1 MNRFE
6 LIDGLMADP
15 LIADRVKIENY
26 LLVYLGLRPCSQITL
41 PAELPGG
48 KTFGVVIDER
58 TYPLLSG
65 VRAETDPRRK
75 LKAIEDVKREMR
87 TAFKEIVEASNQYHA
102 HIRWGKALGLQSL
115 RAEVRPTVQELYL
128 FKEREVKKRLKRL
141 MKDRENLR
149 RQVMHRPPPSLGR
162 VQLAYPEESHGGW
175 LRKMGE
181 LLGYPACCAER
192 YASDREGGIAVE
204 ERASQQIKEAEQ
216 HGAVDAFAY
225 FVGYYFPCNPSCD
238 VAITRGRECHDS
250 LSSFNPQLGE
260 IYTSIVAENLD
271 HVLHQPEI
279 IAEHR
284 AKAIESSSR
293 YEK

>member
-1 MNRFE
+1 MNGFE

-41 PAELPGG
+41 PAELPDG
-48 KTFGVVIDER
+48 KTFGADIDER

-87 TAFKEIVEASNQYHA
+87 IAFKEIIEASKQYHA
-102 HIRWGKALGLQSL
+102 HLKWGKALGLQCL

-141 MKDRENLR
+141 MKDRESLR

-162 VQLAYPEESHGGW
+162 VQLAYPEEFHGGW
-175 LRKMGE
+175 IRNMGE
-181 LLGYPACCAER
+181 LLGYPACCAEQ

-204 ERASQQIKEAEQ
+204 ERASQQIKEAGQ
-216 HGAVDAFAY
+216 HGAIDAFAY
-225 FVGYYFPCNPSCD
+225 FVGYYFPCSPSCD
-238 VAITRGRECHDS
+238 SAITRGRECHTS
-250 LSSFNPQLGE
+250 LNDIDPKLGE
-260 IYTSIVAENLD
+260 IYTSIVGENRD
-271 HVLHQPEI
+271 RVLRQPEI

-284 AKAIESSSR
+284 ARAMESSCR
-293 YEK
+293 REE